1 MLIDWRNF
9 YDQLINDPVKQYDE
23 VRKVAIGQ
31 DDDYTTGC
39 LLDYAYFKDSYKLI
53 AVDLSKQKLVDA
65 DLRVIQQI
73 VLKGVAKVKESV
85 ELATAAGEKLRLY
98 TVLERLKETVLEFYK
113 GTAKDELPYELL
125 LTTRQKTKLG
135 NAFNNI
141 MPADIKLS
149 KTQIS
154 KINQSGGFL
163 GALLSKIV
171 GPLVKNNNIL
181 SKNVLALLEVMYQRM
196 Y

>member
-1 MLIDWRNF
+1 M
-9 YDQLINDPVKQYDE
+9 
-23 VRKVAIGQ
+23 
-31 DDDYTTGC
+31 
-39 LLDYAYFKDSYKLI
+39 
-53 AVDLSKQKLVDA
+53 
-65 DLRVIQQI
+65 
-73 VLKGVAKVKESV
+73 LKGIAKVKESV

-98 TVLERLKETVLEFYK
+98 TVLERLKETMLEFYK
-113 GTAKDELPYELL
+113 GTAKDELSHELL

-135 NAFNNI
+135 NAFNN
-141 MPADIKLS
+141 MTADIKLS
-149 KTQIS
+149 KAEIS

-163 GALLSKIV
+163 GPLLSKIV

>member
-1 MLIDWRNF
+1 M
-9 YDQLINDPVKQYDE
+9 
-23 VRKVAIGQ
+23 
-31 DDDYTTGC
+31 
-39 LLDYAYFKDSYKLI
+39 
-53 AVDLSKQKLVDA
+53 
-65 DLRVIQQI
+65 
-73 VLKGVAKVKESV
+73 LKGIAKVKESV

-98 TVLERLKETVLEFYK
+98 TVLERLKETMLEFYK
-113 GTAKDELPYELL
+113 GIAKDELSHELL
-125 LTTRQKTKLG
+125 LTTRQKTKTKLG

-141 MPADIKLS
+141 MTADIKLS
-149 KTQIS
+149 KAEIS

-163 GALLSKIV
+163 GPLLSKIV

>member
-1 MLIDWRNF
+1 M
-9 YDQLINDPVKQYDE
+9 
-23 VRKVAIGQ
+23 
-31 DDDYTTGC
+31 
-39 LLDYAYFKDSYKLI
+39 
-53 AVDLSKQKLVDA
+53 
-65 DLRVIQQI
+65 
-73 VLKGVAKVKESV
+73 LKGIAKVKESV

-141 MPADIKLS
+141 MTADIKLS
-149 KTQIS
+149 KAEIS

-163 GALLSKIV
+163 GPLLSKIV